1 MSVRQNMGLIYSL
14 FILDSGRCSVDY
26 NTLNAGAA
34 KPDKLHM
41 VPQHTFSAWMK
52 KEVLLL

>member
-14 FILDSGRCSVDY
+14 FILDSGRCSVHY